1 MMNPLLIVLAVALA
15 LAVLLL
21 TACWTRTRGLT
32 ERLAHVQAEHEAAL
46 ARLAEELER
55 ERAIAVAATAKAE
68 QRIEEKTQ
76 AEIRLEEAR
85 GRLGVLE
92 CEAREALRVRDDA
105 LERLRVAE
113 SQAALR
119 QQEVVEIKKRMDD
132 WEATKAESLQAA
144 KAAVLA
150 TASEL
155 SSKLL
160 EDHKRESGEA
170 KKDAEER
177 VRKTTEMLLSQVQ
190 ELTKTVAALNM
201 QVDQNRGTMDTVWKA
216 LSCPGGVGHFAEIGL
231 ENTLK
236 SFGLEKGRDFVIQYA
251 VEGKGLRPDAV
262 VFLPGS
268 TVLVID
274 SKASKFLLELAE
286 AEGAADEEESYRNFG
301 RTMNQHLK
309 SMADKNYK
317 AEILTAYR
325 EAGRCGDIKRIM
337 TVMYLPNEGAVDKL
351 LRADGEFVR
360 KATRLEMTIAGPSAL
375 TCLIGFARIEID
387 LAKQGENH
395 ERIIQ
400 GTQALLDSIG
410 IVIEHTQRVGK
421 GLKSATEGY
430 VKLTSSIN
438 SRLLPRVQGLLAH
451 GVRPQRHREIPKNLP
466 SFQMIQLESGEWIEA
481 EAEDIVKDD
490 IVKLAPVR

>member
-1 MMNPLLIVLAVALA
+1 MDLLIAMLGVALA
-15 LAVLLL
+15 VSVLLL
-21 TACWTRTRGLT
+21 TAGWTRMRGLS
-32 ERLAHVQAEHEAAL
+32 ERLAHVQAEHGAAL
-46 ARLAEELER
+46 ARLGEELER
-55 ERAIAVAATAKAE
+55 ERAIAAAATTKAE
-68 QRIEEKTQ
+68 QRIEEKTE

-85 GRLGVLE
+85 TRIAAMDRGVQD
-92 CEAREALRVRDDA
+92 ALRVRDDA

-119 QQEVVEIKKRMDD
+119 LQEVVEIKKRMDD
-132 WEATKAESLQAA
+132 WEKTKAESLQAA

-170 KKDAEER
+170 NRGAEER
-177 VRKTTEMLLSQVQ
+177 VRKTTEALLNQVQ
-190 ELTKTVAALNM
+190 ELTKTVAALNK
-201 QVDQNRGTMDTVWKA
+201 QVDQNRDTMDTVWRA
-216 LSCPGGVGHFAEIGL
+216 LSSPGGAGHFAEIGL
-231 ENTLK
+231 ENSLK
-236 SFGLEKGRDFVIQYA
+236 SFGLEKGRDFMIQHA
-251 VEGKGLRPDAV
+251 IEGKGIRPDAV

-274 SKASKFLLELAE
+274 SKASKFLLDL
-286 AEGAADEEESYRNFG
+286 AADEGTANEEESYRNLG

-317 AEILTAYR
+317 AEIRASYR
-325 EAGRCGDIKRIM
+325 EAGRSGEIKRIM
-337 TVMYLPNEGAVDKL
+337 TVMYLPNEGAVEKL

-375 TCLIGFARIEID
+375 ACLIGFARVEID
-387 LAKQGENH
+387 LGKQAENH

-410 IVIEHTQRVGK
+410 IVVEHTQRVGK
-421 GLKSATEGY
+421 GLRMAADSY
-430 VKLTSSIN
+430 VKLTGSIN
-438 SRLLPRVQGLLAH
+438 TRLLPRMHGLLAH
-451 GVRPQRHREIPKNLP
+451 GVKPQRHREVPKSIPG
-466 SFQMIQLESGEWIEA
+466 FQVVQLESGELIEGEA
-481 EAEDIVKDD
+481 EELVE
-490 IVKLAPVR
+490 LAPVR

>member
-1 MMNPLLIVLAVALA
+1 MNPLIAALGVALG
-15 LAVLLL
+15 LSLLML
-21 TACWTRTRGLT
+21 TAGWTRMRGLA
-32 ERLAHVQAEHEAAL
+32 ERLAHIQAEHEAAL

-55 ERAIAVAATAKAE
+55 ERAIAVDARAKAE
-68 QRIEEKTQ
+68 QRIEEK
-76 AEIRLEEAR
+76 AEAETRLEEAR
-85 GRLGVLE
+85 TRLIAME
-92 CEAREALRVRDDA
+92 RDAREALRVRDEA
-105 LERLRVAE
+105 LERLRGAE

-119 QQEVVEIKKRMDD
+119 LQEVVEIKKRMND
-132 WEATKAESLQAA
+132 WEQTKAESLQAA

-177 VRKTTEMLLSQVQ
+177 VRKTTEMLLAQVQ
-190 ELTKTVAALNM
+190 ELTKAVAALNM
-201 QVDQNRGTMDTVWKA
+201 QVDQNRGTMETVWKA
-216 LSCPGGVGHFAEIGL
+216 LSCPGGVGYFAEIGL

-236 SFGLEKGRDFVIQYA
+236 SFGLEKGRDFMIQYA
-251 VEGKGLRPDAV
+251 VEGKAVRPDAV

-274 SKASKFLLELAE
+274 SKASKFLLDLAA
-286 AEGAADEEESYRNFG
+286 AEGAADEEEGYRNLG

-317 AEILTAYR
+317 AEILSSYR
-325 EAGRCGDIKRIM
+325 EAGRSGEIKRIM

-351 LRADGEFVR
+351 LRADREFVR

-375 TCLIGFARIEID
+375 TCLIGFTRVEID
-387 LAKQGENH
+387 LAKQAENH
-395 ERIIQ
+395 ERIIE

-410 IVIEHTQRVGK
+410 IVVEHTHRVGK
-421 GLKSATEGY
+421 GLKAATESY

-438 SRLLPRVQGLLAH
+438 ARLLPRVHGLLAH
-451 GVRPQRHREIPKNLP
+451 GVRPQRHREIPKSLP
-466 SFQMIQLESGEWIEA
+466 NFQVIQLESGEWIEA
-481 EAEDIVKDD
+481 EAEDMVKDD